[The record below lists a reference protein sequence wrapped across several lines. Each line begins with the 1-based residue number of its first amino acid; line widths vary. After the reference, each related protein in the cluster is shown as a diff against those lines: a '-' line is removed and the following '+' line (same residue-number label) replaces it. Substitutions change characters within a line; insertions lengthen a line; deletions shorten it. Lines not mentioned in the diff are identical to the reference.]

1 MVFLENII
9 WITKTLKMKNYLNA
23 YFDNFRGFSREVWVL
38 TLITF
43 INRAGAM
50 VMLFLTKYLHENLF
64 FSLNQIGWMFV
75 CVGFGAL
82 FGNWIGGRLTDRIGF
97 YTVMLA
103 SLFLTGFG
111 IIFLI
116 FLYDFVEICIGL
128 FLVTAFA
135 DIYKPAMYVAV
146 SNFTINENRTRALT
160 LIRLAVNLGIVSGPI
175 IAGIVIQKDNYDML
189 FWIDGLTCII
199 AISIFML
206 LIDES
211 KTYQARRIIY
221 KKQKKNKAA
230 NKDLKFDSNYVIF
243 LFASFLTAFLFF
255 QLFTTIPQYNSDKL
269 KLDELQIGMLL
280 ALNGLLIFLFEMPL
294 IGFLEKKTFQATKII
309 LIGSVFM
316 TSGFFFLLLLK
327 SVFVLIVSIFLITLG
342 QILLFSF
349 SNTFAFTRAVRGK
362 EGKYMALYA
371 MSFSAAQILSPKIG
385 LSVIENF
392 NYFSNWLLMGVI
404 GLVGVMLYY
413 KLDKNIRFETLAK
426 RVQ

>member
-1 MVFLENII
+1 
-9 WITKTLKMKNYLNA
+9 MKNYLNA

-38 TLITF
+38 TLITY

-50 VMLFLTKYLHENLF
+50 VMLFLTKYLHDNLF
-64 FSLNQIGWMFV
+64 FSLTQIGWMFV
-75 CVGFGAL
+75 CIGVGAL
-82 FGNWIGGRLTDRIGF
+82 FGNWIGGKLTDRLGF
-97 YTVMLA
+97 YTVMIS

-111 IIFLI
+111 IISLM
-116 FLYDFVEICIGL
+116 FLYNFVEICIGL
-128 FLVTAFA
+128 FIVTAFA
-135 DIYKPAMYVAV
+135 DMYKPAMYIAV
-146 SNFTINENRTRALT
+146 SNFTNKKNRTRALT
-160 LIRLAVNLGIVSGPI
+160 LIRLSVNLGIVSGPI
-175 IAGIVIQKDNYDML
+175 IAGLVIQKDNYDML
-189 FWIDGLTCII
+189 FWIDGITCII
-199 AISIFML
+199 AISVFML

-211 KTYQARRIIY
+211 KVYKARRKIHRDR
-221 KKQKKNKAA
+221 KKNKEA
-230 NKDLKFDSNYVIF
+230 NKDLKFDTNFVIF

-269 KLDELQIGMLL
+269 KLDELEIGMLL

-294 IGFLEKKTFQATKII
+294 IGFLEKKSFEATKII
-309 LIGSVFM
+309 LLGSVFM
-316 TSGFFFLLLLK
+316 TSGFFFLLFSK
-327 SVFVLIVSIFLITLG
+327 SVFVLVISIFLITVG

-349 SNTFAFTRAVRGK
+349 SNSFAFTRAVQGQ
-362 EGKYMALYA
+362 EGKYMAFYA

-426 RVQ
+426 GVHNTL